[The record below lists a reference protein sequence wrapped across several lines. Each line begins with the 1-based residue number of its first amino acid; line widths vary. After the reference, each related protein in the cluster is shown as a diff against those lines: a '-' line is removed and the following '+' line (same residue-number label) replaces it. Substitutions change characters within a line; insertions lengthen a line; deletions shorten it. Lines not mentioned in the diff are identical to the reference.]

1 MLIDKLTSSRSAKKF
16 NDLVA
21 KADMARDAMQW
32 ADAARLYDSALK
44 VRPSNSA
51 IWVQY
56 GHAVKESGDYDGAER
71 AYLRAIEI
79 EPLADTYLQLG
90 HLYKLSKR
98 TQLAEENYLKALDVD
113 ASLAD
118 AQDELVLLGW
128 KPARLATSGSA
139 DDRTMSASQ
148 SEQPVAP
155 TIAFELSDLVDF
167 LQNARYPTGIQRVQL
182 ELADALRASDANTS
196 YVYFD
201 NGDFVF
207 KEISTTKIRQI
218 VDLVSDASR
227 PESLRKAAADR
238 LKIEIRKGDEFV
250 FPQGSTLVN
259 VGTSWGYHNYFMVI
273 REMKKRY
280 NIRYAPLVHDTI
292 PLLFPQFCDQNLV
305 ADFINWIDGVAE
317 HADLLFA
324 NSNNT
329 LNDVKSIFSKLG
341 KVLPPSY
348 LLLLNGEFRERD
360 GGDLEEQRKASAL
373 LRSRNLDIDDYVLM
387 VSTIEPRKNHAL
399 ALNAWSTMLKTRDR
413 STVPYLVFVGSPG
426 WMNESLYERLRRD
439 EDLAEKI
446 IFLLNVSD
454 QELNRLYDRALFTI
468 FPSLYEGWGL
478 PISEALAHGKVP
490 LVSNVSAHPE
500 AGGEHAVYFDLGS
513 ERDFQAK
520 LEALIDDVDSRLKRE
535 EAIKTS
541 TPLRPWSRICS
552 DLVAAVTQDGDRLPA
567 SKAGAFAIAPGRYY
581 AMTRNTERQVARLKH
596 RAEQFRVGLNWEGV
610 EEWGCWVRGSTGDL
624 RFQLPDIGEVFQV
637 YLHMSSPWSGAGV
650 HDVVI
655 GIPEAKW
662 TMRTQIENGQHVWRS
677 FALRVPPA
685 GDRVVTLRLSG
696 SPVVDFRQLSNG
708 QDGRTSGLAVL
719 GIYVARADNEA
730 ERLAL
735 VEAIQFKDLNSLAR
749 RFVQEATIGA

>member
-1 MLIDKLTSSRSAKKF
+1 MLIDRLASSKSKKKF
-16 NDLVA
+16 NDLVS
-21 KADMARDAMQW
+21 KADMARDTMQW
-32 ADAARLYDSALK
+32 ADAARLYDSAL
-44 VRPSNSA
+44 RLQPGNSS

-56 GHAVKESGDYDGAER
+56 GHAAKESGDHDGAER

-90 HLYKLSKR
+90 HLYKLAQR
-98 TQLAEENYLKALDVD
+98 TQLAEEHYLKALDAD
-113 ASLAD
+113 PSLTD
-118 AQDELVLLGW
+118 AQEELVLLGW
-128 KPARLATSGSA
+128 KPTRLVTSDYGDART
-139 DDRTMSASQ
+139 TSASQ
-148 SEQPVAP
+148 SEPVAP

-182 ELADALRASDANTS
+182 ELADALRLSDANTN

-201 NGDFVF
+201 NTDFVF
-207 KEISTTKIRQI
+207 KEISKIKIRQI

-227 PESLRKAAADR
+227 PEALRKSTADR
-238 LKIEIRKGDEFV
+238 IRAEIRNENEFV

-259 VGTSWGYHNYFMVI
+259 VGTSWGYHNYFIVI
-273 REMKKRY
+273 REIKKIY
-280 NIRYAPLVHDTI
+280 NVRYAPLVHDTI
-292 PLLFPQFCDQNLV
+292 PILFPQFCDQNLV
-305 ADFINWIDGVAE
+305 ADFINWVDGVAE

-329 LNDVKSIFSKLG
+329 LNDVKSIFTKIG

-360 GGDLEEQRKASAL
+360 GGDLDEQRKASAL
-373 LRSRNLDIDDYVLM
+373 LRSHNLDVDDYVLM

-413 STVPYLVFVGSPG
+413 SAVPYLVCVGSPG

-439 EDLAEKI
+439 EELAEKI

-454 QELNRLYDRALFTI
+454 QQLNRLYDRSLFTI

-513 ERDFQAK
+513 EHDFQAK
-520 LEALIDDVDSRLKRE
+520 LEALIDDVDARLKRE
-535 EAIKTS
+535 EAIKAS

-552 DLVAAVTQDGDRLPA
+552 DLLAAVAHDENLTSA
-567 SKAGAFAIAPGRYY
+567 STFRAIEVTCGRYY
-581 AMTRNTERQVARLKH
+581 VMSRNTERQVSRLTY
-596 RAEQFRVGLNWEGV
+596 RAEQFRVGLNWEAV
-610 EEWGCWVRGSTGDL
+610 EDWGCWVRGGTGEL
-624 RFQLPDIGEVFQV
+624 RVRLPEVADAFQI
-637 YLHMSSPWSGAGV
+637 YLHLGV
-650 HDVVI
+650 PRSETPLHEITISV
-655 GIPEAKW
+655 PEAKW
-662 TMRTQIENGQHVWRS
+662 TLRTQIENGSNVWRS
-677 FALRVPPA
+677 FSVQVPQT
-685 GDRVVTLRLSG
+685 GDRTITLRLTG
-696 SPVVDFRQLSNG
+696 SPVVDFGLLSNG
-708 QDGRTSGLAVL
+708 EDPRRSALAVL
-719 GIYVARADNEA
+719 GIYFARADSEA

-735 VEAIQFKDLNSLAR
+735 VEAIQFKDLKGLAR
-749 RFVQEATIGA
+749 RFETTAMIGA